1 MAQATA
7 PVPFATRIRWNDRIK
22 PLLIAAVLVAGAGW
36 FGSNVL
42 APRVAAAQ
50 PNFLP
55 ETFASLPTGSVML
68 TNPDGS
74 AALLPVRIAD
84 TGPARA
90 AGFKGV
96 GEQAMA
102 NAFVLYPLTRET
114 TARTSYAVDGVATNV
129 EFAAIDSTGT
139 VVAIHNSVP
148 GASRVSIVERHQYL
162 IGAKQGTLENY
173 GVGVGSTLDPEAI
186 RRF

>member
-22 PLLIAAVLVAGAGW
+22 PFLVVVVLVAVAGW
-36 FGSNVL
+36 FGANVI
-42 APRVAAAQ
+42 APRVAASQ
-50 PNFLP
+50 PHFLP
-55 ETFASLPTGSVML
+55 EAFASLPSGSVLL

-84 TGPARA
+84 TSTARA
-90 AGFKGV
+90 TGFKGV
-96 GEQAMA
+96 GERAME
-102 NAFVLYPLTRET
+102 NTFVFYPLARET
-114 TARTSYAVDGVATNV
+114 TARTSYAVDGTSTNV

-173 GVGVGSTLDPEAI
+173 GVVVGSTLDPEAI